1 MTEAAMRR
9 FEAGRAYL
17 ARRRAA
23 AGVTGPVE
31 AKRRLAELLP
41 EWG

>member
-1 MTEAAMRR
+1 MRR

-17 ARRRAA
+17 ARHRAA
-23 AGVTGPVE
+23 AGAAGLAE
-31 AKRRLAELLP
+31 ARRRLAELLP